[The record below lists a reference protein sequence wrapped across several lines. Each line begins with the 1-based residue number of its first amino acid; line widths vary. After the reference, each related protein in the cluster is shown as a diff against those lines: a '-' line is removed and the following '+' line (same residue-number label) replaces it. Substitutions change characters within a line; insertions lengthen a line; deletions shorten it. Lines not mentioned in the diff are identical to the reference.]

1 MKLGHSRQESNTVVL
16 KSWSSI
22 WIIIYILIRYFYMLY
37 LFYYITLF
45 MNKFYDANIWMF
57 VIYSYLLI
65 WKIYIDKNAWILK
78 MKNLKFKS

>member
-1 MKLGHSRQESNTVVL
+1 
-16 KSWSSI
+16 
-22 WIIIYILIRYFYMLY
+22 MLY

-65 WKIYIDKNAWILK
+65 WKIYIDKNAWIYYIYYIILSNLLNNY
-78 MKNLKFKS
+78 KNLFLK